1 MSVPNLRA
9 GEILVKRFMLVLVLT
24 LISSPLFA
32 QDAAR
37 TWEGT
42 WNNKK
47 FGTKGPLKCVATED
61 DKGVFKATFTG
72 KFMGDPFKYEATFES
87 KKKGRNQRT
96 LSGKSVIRGHDYKWT
111 GEMKGKSLKGK
122 YTSSV
127 GYFGTFVLKEVT
139 KK

>member
-1 MSVPNLRA
+1 M
-9 GEILVKRFMLVLVLT
+9 KRFMLVMILT
-24 LISSPLFA
+24 LIGSPLFA

-37 TWEGT
+37 TWEGM

-47 FGTKGPLKCVATED
+47 FGTKGPLKCVATEN
-61 DKGVFKATFTG
+61 DKGEFKSTFTG
-72 KFMGDPFKYEATFES
+72 KFMGDPFKYEAVFQA

-96 LSGKSVIRGHDYKWT
+96 LSGKAVIRGHDYEWT
-111 GEMKGKSLKGK
+111 GTMKGKTLTGK

-127 GYFGTFVLKEVT
+127 GYFGAFVLKEVV